1 MKKIIALGLIALTLS
16 ACGGGGNGL
25 GGCGSCGGGLTHSQV
40 AAMFV
45 NDLNATGLYDVS
57 VAKTYTEQS
66 GYIVIYDYDLNE
78 YDAVEISYFDPYFD
92 NAASFLESDIG
103 SLYDLTPLAGNRYY
117 DWYTGLTF
125 EKVQSTSK
133 DLEKYAALAQEKVIK
148 SRAENVAAKFGLS
161 VERSKDVVRLAMA
174 WKQSGGKELSDKQQ
188 DSFAKELLGFSITD
202 AKAAAQQKE
211 AGNSNALDSLVEKA
225 ALTNDTSPENVRQII
240 DQYFAK

>member
-1 MKKIIALGLIALTLS
+1 MKKIIVLSLAILTLG
-16 ACGGGGNGL
+16 ACSKQHHN
-25 GGCGSCGGGLTHSQV
+25 SGGLTHSEV

-45 NDLNATGLYDVS
+45 SDLNATGLYNVS
-57 VAKTYTEQS
+57 IAKTYTEQA

-78 YDAVEISYFDPYFD
+78 YDAVEISYFDPYYD
-92 NAASFLESDIG
+92 NAATFLEYDTG
-103 SLYDLTPLAGNRYY
+103 SIYDLTPLYGNRYY

-174 WKQSGGKELSDKQQ
+174 WQKSGGKELAAKDQ
-188 DSFAKELLGFSITD
+188 DSFSKELLGFSISD
-202 AKAAAQQKE
+202 AKKAVTEKE
-211 AGNSNALDSLVEKA
+211 SGNSRPLDSLIEKA
-225 ALTNDTSPENVRQII
+225 ALTNETTPENVRQII
-240 DQYFAK
+240 DQYFTK